1 MHSIAVLDYLR
12 VVAHNFTG
20 DYKFPWVS
28 YENIY
33 SYQIDMCAT
42 GRNNEH
48 KINLTLARDFPGGPV
63 VKTLSFHYRSVTWVP
78 SLPGTQIPHAVWCSQ
93 KKNLTLI
100 KAAYDKIYSYKI
112 WLSRIDSEKS
122 HI

>member
-1 MHSIAVLDYLR
+1 MHSITVLDYLR

-63 VKTLSFHYRSVTWVP
+63 VKTALPLQVGHVGSVPW
-78 SLPGTQIPHAVWCSQ
+78 GAKIPHAVRCSQ
-93 KKNLTLI
+93 KK
-100 KAAYDKIYSYKI
+100 
-112 WLSRIDSEKS
+112 
-122 HI
+122 